1 MPDNKTSKRNANI
14 ELLRIISMIM
24 VTMLHALGKGD
35 LLVNPADNSSVN
47 VWVAWGLEALSISAV
62 NIFMLISGYFLID
75 SKFKLSRFIE
85 LIAQTIFYTFGTFL
99 VLYAFGINRGET
111 DVFWMLNYLLPIHMD
126 VYWFIT
132 SYVVLYAL
140 LPIIAKGVHSITGK
154 QLGTIIIILLIYE
167 CAFKSFLPFRM
178 YTDDHGYSFLWYLT
192 VFLIG
197 SYLKLYGFKIL
208 NSPGKGLAL
217 YFVSCLAVLVE
228 GGAVRYIIKY
238 WGHLEELPGMP
249 YEYNNFF
256 VLTSAL
262 GIFAAFVHFNEMK
275 ELPGKIVCFLSPMA
289 LGVYLLQEN
298 QTMRYRWQ
306 SWFKLQGS
314 LDGSLAALI
323 GKVFL
328 AVICMYLL
336 GTAVDYLRIQL
347 FKLIKKIPVL
357 RKEEK

>member
-24 VTMLHALGKGD
+24 VTMLHALGKGN
-35 LLVNPADNSSVN
+35 LLINPADHPSVN

-75 SKFKLSRFIE
+75 SKFKLSRLIE
-85 LIAQTIFYTFGTFL
+85 LIAQTIFYTLGTFL
-99 VLYAFGINRGET
+99 VFYALGLNRGET

-140 LPIIAKGVHSITGK
+140 LPILAEGVHRITQK
-154 QLGTIIIILLIYE
+154 QLGTMIVILLVYE
-167 CAFKSFLPFRM
+167 CGFKSFLPFRM
-178 YTDDHGYSFLWYLT
+178 YTDEHGYSFLWYLI

-197 SYLKLYGFKIL
+197 SYLKLYGFRLL
-208 NSPGKGLAL
+208 NTPGKGLLL
-217 YFVSCLAVLVE
+217 YFASCAAILIE

-238 WGHLEELPGMP
+238 MGHLEELAGMP

-256 VLTSAL
+256 VLTAAL
-262 GIFAAFVHFNEMK
+262 GIFAAFVHFKEMK
-275 ELPGKIVCFLSPMA
+275 ALPGRIVCFLSPMA

-306 SWFKLQGS
+306 SWFKLEGS
-314 LDGSLAALI
+314 LESPLPVLI
-323 GKVFL
+323 GKVLL
-328 AVICMYLL
+328 AVICMYVL
-336 GTAVDYLRIQL
+336 GTAVDFIRIKL
-347 FKLIKKIPVL
+347 FSLVKK
-357 RKEEK
+357 KQSA